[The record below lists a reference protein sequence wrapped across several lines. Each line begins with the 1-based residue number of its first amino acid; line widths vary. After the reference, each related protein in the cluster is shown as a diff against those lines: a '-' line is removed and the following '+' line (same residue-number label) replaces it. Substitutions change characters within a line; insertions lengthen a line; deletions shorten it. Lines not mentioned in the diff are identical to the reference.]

1 MANGKCLNGHGKRGS
16 FRRLKFGLSG
26 YAEVLIDL
34 SESKLHM
41 ENVELT
47 LSLMNFDCNYF
58 ALYEL
63 EVTLLDITILHC
75 TTN

>member
-1 MANGKCLNGHGKRGS
+1 MGNGHGKWGS

-41 ENVELT
+41 ENIKLT
-47 LSLMNFDCNYF
+47 LSLINFDCNCF

-63 EVTLLDITILHC
+63 EVTLHDFTILHC
-75 TTN
+75 TTD

>member
-1 MANGKCLNGHGKRGS
+1 M
-16 FRRLKFGLSG
+16 SG

-34 SESKLHM
+34 SENKLHM

-63 EVTLLDITILHC
+63 ELTLLDITILHR
-75 TTN
+75 TTD

>member
-1 MANGKCLNGHGKRGS
+1 M
-16 FRRLKFGLSG
+16 SG

-34 SESKLHM
+34 SECKLHM

-63 EVTLLDITILHC
+63 ELTLLDITILHC
-75 TTN
+75 TTDKALYSLNSIALLTCLYHPIPN